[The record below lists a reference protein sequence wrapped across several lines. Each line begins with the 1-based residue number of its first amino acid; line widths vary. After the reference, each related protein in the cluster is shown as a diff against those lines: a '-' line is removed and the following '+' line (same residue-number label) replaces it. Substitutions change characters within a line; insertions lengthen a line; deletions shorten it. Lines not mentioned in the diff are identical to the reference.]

1 VATFDPAAEE
11 LMDPKATIEVWASL
25 AETAGLLGRL
35 NEIPPHDRVTAARKC
50 LLRSCLAAR
59 RFFANNPKALH
70 EVLKEVHL
78 TMLHL
83 RRCRASG
90 STTIH

>member
-1 VATFDPAAEE
+1 MVSN
-11 LMDPKATIEVWASL
+11 ATIEVWGSL
-25 AETAGLLGRL
+25 AETAAMLGRL

-59 RFFANNPKALH
+59 RFFANNPEALD

-83 RRCRASG
+83 RRYREAERP
-90 STTIH
+90 TAH